1 MKESP
6 PYFFGVET
14 AIHQLKMDKPSHQHN
29 EKSVITFSE
38 AYLIK
43 FIINEKIYGILYYST
58 FT

>member
-1 MKESP
+1 MKEP
-6 PYFFGVET
+6 LTYFFGVET
-14 AIHQLKMDKPSHQHN
+14 AIHQLKMDNPSHWHN
-29 EKSVITFSE
+29 EKSVITCSE